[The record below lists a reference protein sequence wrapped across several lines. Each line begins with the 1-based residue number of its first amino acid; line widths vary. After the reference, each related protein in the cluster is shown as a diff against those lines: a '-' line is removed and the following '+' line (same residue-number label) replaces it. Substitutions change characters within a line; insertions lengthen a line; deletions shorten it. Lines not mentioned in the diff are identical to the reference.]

1 MSNKKEAIKTLE
13 SIVIAILIALFLRA
27 FIVQAFDIPSG
38 SMEPT
43 LLPGDYIL
51 VNKFLYGIRIPFTN
65 IRLFTYKSPQRG
77 DIVVFIYPFDRS
89 KDFIKRVI
97 GLQGEKVQILDGKI
111 LIDDKQIPDPW
122 GSFEKKE
129 PSAMIRAVEN
139 FGPVVVPRNC
149 VFVMGDNRNNS
160 DDSRFWGFLP
170 FDDLLGKAFIIY
182 FSWNRKAES
191 LPDKVRW
198 SRIGQLLR

>member
-1 MSNKKEAIKTLE
+1 MSNKKEAIKTLK

-111 LIDDKQIPDPW
+111 LIDGKQIQDPW

-139 FGPVVVPRNC
+139 FGPVVVPRNSL
-149 VFVMGDNRNNS
+149 FVMGDSRNNS

-182 FSWNRKAES
+182 FSWNSKAEG

-198 SRIGQLLR
+198 SRIGQLLH